1 MAILT
6 PGIQPIHESLSMSHC
21 ESKSEIISKPWLKIE
36 CSIQNWY
43 RCLKPF
49 KPQINESEYVLNY
62 A

>member
-1 MAILT
+1 MC
-6 PGIQPIHESLSMSHC
+6 HC
-21 ESKSEIISKPWLKIE
+21 QSQGEIISKPWLKIE

-43 RCLKPF
+43 LCLKPF